1 GQPRGPRFRP
11 GGLPTR
17 GIAVVERP
25 SEEVG
30 RHASSGEWQGQA
42 EAREPRPQE
51 RSRGEATAG
60 EQQQR
65 VERAARPGEIG
76 LPREERVRARIR
88 EERQE
93 GLSTAWTRRFTSD
106 SFRASKRKASEG
118 RNRWWFAKR
127 CSRPT
132 GATPRASTR
141 ASCRFRQAGGSPSS
155 RAWTHVSTPR
165 SSSGSKKETR
175 T

>member
-1 GQPRGPRFRP
+1 EARHPAGQARGPRFRP

-76 LPREERVRARIR
+76 VPREERVRARIR

-93 GLSTAWTRRFTSD
+93 GLSTGWSRCFTSD
-106 SFRASKRKASEG
+106 SF
-118 RNRWWFAKR
+118 
-127 CSRPT
+127 
-132 GATPRASTR
+132 
-141 ASCRFRQAGGSPSS
+141 SCF
-155 RAWTHVSTPR
+155 
-165 SSSGSKKETR
+165 KKESVRREKPMAVREEVLQANRSYSESFDKGELPIPPGRRFAVVTCMDAR
-175 T
+175 L